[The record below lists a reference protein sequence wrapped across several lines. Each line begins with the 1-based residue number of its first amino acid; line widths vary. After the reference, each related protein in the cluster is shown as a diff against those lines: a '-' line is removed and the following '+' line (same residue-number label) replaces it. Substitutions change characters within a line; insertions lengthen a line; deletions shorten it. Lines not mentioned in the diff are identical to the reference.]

1 MENAGLVLL
10 ADTYYPGWKVY
21 VDGGQAKIYPTDYLF
36 RGVFVSEGEHKI
48 EFVYDP
54 ASFKLGVAI
63 SVFALVSLVGLWGYG
78 RYRQRRRKET
88 ADVPDTAQG

>member
-10 ADTYYPGWKVY
+10 TDTYYPGWKAY
-21 VDGGQAKIYPTDYLF
+21 VDGERAQIYPTDYLF

-54 ASFKLGVAI
+54 ASFKLGIAI
-63 SVFALVSLVGLWGYG
+63 SVAAVLSLVGLLALQ
-78 RYRQRRRKET
+78 RYWERKET
-88 ADVPDTAQG
+88 ADTAGPAKE